1 MPRQQNRISPA
12 MKEYPR
18 KSREYNLWCGLER
31 NGLLL
36 NSFFSKNIVRENQ
49 IDYAK
54 QLMDQYR
61 GLIKSTGIQ
70 RPEDK
75 TQMKFFKQFYNRI
88 QKPSCN
94 TSFEVSKLIITAK
107 RKMINYRNSL

>member
-1 MPRQQNRISPA
+1 MPRHQNKTSPA

-36 NSFFSKNIVRENQ
+36 NSFFSKNTLRENQ
-49 IDYAK
+49 IDYTK
-54 QLMDQYR
+54 QLMYQYR
-61 GLIKSTGIQ
+61 GLIKSTGIH

-75 TQMKFFKQFYNRI
+75 TQMFLFKQFYNRI

-94 TSFEVSKLIITAK
+94 TGFELSKLIITAK
-107 RKMINYRNSL
+107 RKIINHRNSF